1 MDFELM
7 GDPNNRK
14 PMANYM
20 RDQFVFAGVKA
31 KARQEQAKPLIKASK
46 SLAFNEIKT
55 LIANLYARSERE
67 YQYTAIDVAVA
78 NVRRF
83 NLAEL
88 QALLPFVTQKAWW
101 DTVDSWRKVLGL
113 YIARHQEDKATVFSW
128 LYQQDDFWLR
138 RLSIIL
144 QLTEKEKTDQIM
156 LTQAIE
162 NDLNTDE
169 FFIQKAIGWALRQYS
184 KLNPNWVADFIAD
197 HQLSKLAVHEGSK
210 YLNK

>member
-7 GDPNNRK
+7 GDPNNRE

-20 RDQFVFAGVKA
+20 CDQLVFAGVKS
-31 KARQEQAKPLIKASK
+31 KARQEQEKPLIKASK

-55 LIANLYARSERE
+55 IIANLYARSERE

-88 QALLPFVTQKAWW
+88 QSLLPFVTQKAWW

-113 YIARHQEDKATVFSW
+113 YIARHPEDKATVFSW

-144 QLTEKEKTDQIM
+144 QLTEKENTDQIM

>member
-7 GDPNNRK
+7 GDPNNRE

-20 RDQFVFAGVKA
+20 RDQFVFAGVKS
-31 KARQEQAKPLIKASK
+31 KARQEQEKPLIKASK

-88 QALLPFVTQKAWW
+88 QSLLPFVTQKAWW

-113 YIARHQEDKATVFSW
+113 YIARHPEDKATVFSW

-144 QLTEKEKTDQIM
+144 QLTEKENTDQIM

>member
-101 DTVDSWRKVLGL
+101 DTVDSWRKVFGI
-113 YIARHQEDKATVFSW
+113 YIARHPEDKATVFSW